1 MSGSRGSLGD
11 LAEPV
16 WEHDHLCERAPVHAP
31 AVMVGLGRWQSGQVR
46 YLAVNLLQLGRLY
59 AADLAA
65 NPDDDPAVLIERRRR
80 HPVSGRVAVAVCHFV
95 SASWNHA
102 ARITACQSRV

>member
-1 MSGSRGSLGD
+1 MCCSCMSGSRGSLGD

-16 WEHDHLCERAPVHAP
+16 WEHAPVLAT
-31 AVMVGLGRWQSGQVR
+31 AVMVGLGRWESGQVR
-46 YLAVNLLQLGRLY
+46 YVAVNLLQPGRLY
-59 AADLAA
+59 ATDLAA
-65 NPDDDPAVLIERRRR
+65 NPDDDPAVLIERRR

-102 ARITACQSRV
+102 ARIIACQSRV